1 MSTFEAYVNLG
12 SFSIT
17 VSAVGA
23 PIRVE
28 SRRAA
33 VDAPAAILTV
43 LLPFQ
48 SEQWTEAS
56 ALANEMNFDLDARGD
71 EIEAEV

>member
-12 SFSIT
+12 TVSIA

-28 SRRAA
+28 SKRAD

-43 LLPFQ
+43 LLPFLTEKEVEESIIDN
-48 SEQWTEAS
+48 SEMPPMESEPHKSQT
-56 ALANEMNFDLDARGD
+56 
-71 EIEAEV
+71 

>member
-12 SFSIT
+12 TVSIA

-28 SRRAA
+28 SKRAD

-43 LLPFQ
+43 LLPFLNDP
-48 SEQWTEAS
+48 ETEES
-56 ALANEMNFDLDARGD
+56 IIDHFDQATIRSDDRTHQG
-71 EIEAEV
+71 